1 MNNMNDMD
9 TTDKEFLLDYFAGL
23 ALQGLLA
30 NPETNRH
37 WNVYDNAVYAYQQAK
52 AMLAVRGEFH
62 DK

>member
-1 MNNMNDMD
+1 MD
-9 TTDKEFLLDYFAGL
+9 LKDEKVLLDYFASV

-37 WNVYDNAVYAYQQAK
+37 WNIYDNAAYAYQQAK

-62 DK
+62 EQ

>member
-1 MNNMNDMD
+1 MD
-9 TTDKEFLLDYFAGL
+9 LKDAKVLLDYFASV

-37 WNVYDNAVYAYQQAK
+37 WNVYDNAAYAYQQAK